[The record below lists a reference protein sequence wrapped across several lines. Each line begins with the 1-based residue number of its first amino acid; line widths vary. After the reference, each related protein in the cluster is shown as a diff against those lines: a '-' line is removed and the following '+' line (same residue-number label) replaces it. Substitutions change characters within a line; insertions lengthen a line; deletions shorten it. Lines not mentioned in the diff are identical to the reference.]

1 MGTGCRIF
9 SPLLWLKQADQFQV
23 THYHVMGLV
32 YGFGALWHDL
42 TSLTRRLYSNRW
54 WKKESGVQ
62 TDIKPT
68 TSLFCSATTMRS
80 PI

>member
-32 YGFGALWHDL
+32 YGFCALWHDL
-42 TSLTRRLYSNRW
+42 TGLIPICI
-54 WKKESGVQ
+54 Q
-62 TDIKPT
+62 TDGGEKNLEHKP
-68 TSLFCSATTMRS
+68 
-80 PI
+80 I